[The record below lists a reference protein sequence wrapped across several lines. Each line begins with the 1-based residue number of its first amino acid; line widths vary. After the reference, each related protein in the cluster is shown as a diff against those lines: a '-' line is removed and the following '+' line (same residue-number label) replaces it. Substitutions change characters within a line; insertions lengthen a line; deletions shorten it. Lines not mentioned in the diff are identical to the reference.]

1 MNGAIARRY
10 AKALIQSV
18 SQKSDWEL
26 IESDLK
32 ALSNAYLTTQL
43 KDLFENPIFHP
54 EERLAFAKQLGLSIV
69 TERCLELLIE
79 RNRTFIIPDL
89 ARSYMRELDT
99 KLGRVRAKI
108 SSAKALSTEQLSS
121 ITGALFKRLGQEVI
135 PETDV
140 HPALLAGVR
149 AQIGGLVFDGSLQAQ
164 FSQLR
169 RDLCN

>member
-1 MNGAIARRY
+1 MNQAIARRY

-18 SQKSDWEL
+18 SQKSDWQL

-32 ALSNAYLTTQL
+32 ALSNAYMTTPL
-43 KDLFENPIFHP
+43 KELFENPIFHP
-54 EERLAFAKQLGLSIV
+54 EERLSFAKQLGLSKAS
-69 TERCLELLIE
+69 ERCLELLISH
-79 RNRTFIIPDL
+79 NRTFILPDL
-89 ARSYMRELDT
+89 ARSYTRELDM
-99 KLGRVRAKI
+99 KLSRVRAKI
-108 SSAKALSTEQLSS
+108 TSAKALSPEQLSS

-135 PETDV
+135 PETTI

>member
-1 MNGAIARRY
+1 MNEAIARRY

-18 SQKSDWEL
+18 SGAADWEP
-26 IESDLK
+26 IEADLK
-32 ALSNAYLTTQL
+32 ALADAYLTTPL
-43 KDLFENPIFHP
+43 KELFENPIFHP
-54 EERLAFAKQLGLSIV
+54 EERLSFAKQLGLTKS
-69 TERCLELLIE
+69 TERCLELLIN
-79 RNRTFIIPDL
+79 RNRTFILPDL
-89 ARSYMRELDT
+89 ARAYTRELDG

-108 SSAKALSTEQLSS
+108 SSAKPLSPEQLSV
-121 ITGALFKRLGQEVI
+121 ITGALFKYVGKEVI
-135 PETDV
+135 PISEV